1 MNSQQ
6 PQGIYESAGLQD
18 KLRFS
23 TLSFAL
29 TQPLRTDKPALK
41 VSTAEQK
48 PPAKKP
54 QSAKGR
60 PFLAAGWVDADT
72 NALIELRIRQAIK
85 QGIKT
90 TRSTVISDMLKEAAQ
105 NDAFTRNQAIL
116 APIIRDTIRTELKH
130 FENRHI
136 AFTARIAYYVGQI
149 LLMLQSLLRYVL
161 KTNLEAYRK
170 VERESERLARVNIT
184 RRTPQV
190 DEVISR
196 VKTSLNTLN

>member
-1 MNSQQ
+1 M
-6 PQGIYESAGLQD
+6 GIYESAGLQD
-18 KLRFS
+18 KLRS
-23 TLSFAL
+23 TTLSLASR
-29 TQPLRTDKPALK
+29 QPLRSDKPALK
-41 VSTAEQK
+41 EFATEQK

-60 PFLAAGWVDADT
+60 PYLAAGWVDADT
-72 NALIELRIRQAIK
+72 NAIIEFRIRQGKK

-90 TRSTVISDMLKEAAQ
+90 TRSKVISDMLKEAAQ

-116 APIIRDTIRTELKH
+116 APIIRDTMRAEFRS

-136 AFTARIAYYVGQI
+136 ALTARILYQVGQI
-149 LLMLQSLLRYVL
+149 LPLIQRLLGLVL
-161 KTNLEAYRK
+161 KTNLEKYRAI
-170 VERESERLARVNIT
+170 VRESETSARVKIT

-196 VKTSLNTLN
+196 LKSSFNPMN